1 MIEQI
6 TQKEFKRLTK
16 YKELAPGKKL
26 GYLIFLGKDG
36 KYYKT
41 GQDGMVGAREMFEW
55 QQMVKKSLDSQTSL
69 I

>member
-6 TQKEFKRLTK
+6 TQKEFRELTAKKRRL
-16 YKELAPGKKL
+16 PGQKL

-41 GQDGMVGAREMFEW
+41 DKDGLSGGREMFEFN
-55 QQMVKKSLDSQTSL
+55 QRVKHNIDSQTSL